1 MIGRIEAFLE
11 HVLVIPD
18 DSENA
23 GIAYP
28 VKRLPRIGSSVNEV
42 SKEDEF
48 VLRRIVRE
56 FLQTFIEK
64 MKTSMNVTDKENPAG
79 DL

>member
-18 DSENA
+18 DSENVR
-23 GIAYP
+23 IANP
-28 VKRLPRIGSSVNEV
+28 VKRFLRIGSSINEV